1 MNTEKALR
9 SLVSSDR
16 AVSRERGD
24 APIIHVRA
32 DHGTRRRKEG
42 RKYQA
47 LFQGR
52 GLTLKGSEN

>member
-1 MNTEKALR
+1 M
-9 SLVSSDR
+9 SSDR

-42 RKYQA
+42 RKYRA